1 MIAARL
7 DPLIG
12 GDLNSIL
19 PAGRRKGTHRC
30 EEQNR
35 KLEGRKNNSGAP
47 GFRPAIPRTKSWML
61 ERGMPFQRLPG
72 PLRKTKTS

>member
-19 PAGRRKGTHRC
+19 PAGRRKGTR
-30 EEQNR
+30 R
-35 KLEGRKNNSGAP
+35 RWVLEKVAHKQDPDTICKTCKRLVEKAQSEAGR
-47 GFRPAIPRTKSWML
+47 
-61 ERGMPFQRLPG
+61 
-72 PLRKTKTS
+72 